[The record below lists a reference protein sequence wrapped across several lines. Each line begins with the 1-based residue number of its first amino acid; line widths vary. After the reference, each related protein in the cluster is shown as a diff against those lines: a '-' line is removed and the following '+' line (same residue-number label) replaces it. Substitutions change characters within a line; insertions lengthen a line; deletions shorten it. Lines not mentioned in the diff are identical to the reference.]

1 MYGNYVKQV
10 LANPVVVIILRYI
23 SVSSQH
29 IVYFKLTQ
37 YYMSIISQWS
47 WGNEEQTMRMKINPN
62 WGGGI

>member
-37 YYMSIISQWS
+37 YYMSIISQ
-47 WGNEEQTMRMKINPN
+47 
-62 WGGGI
+62 